1 MKASGTGW
9 ARASSAASALGLR
22 LTSSSRPGARTAG
35 NGMVSLHAQG
45 RARDYAGSASAMR
58 SFFNTMDAAPYPTEL
73 LYSPMGS
80 RNLHRSGRRY
90 ANTGATLRNHYSHV
104 HVGFAKGGILGSAPF
119 LHDRGGW
126 HNPGELSVN
135 QTRKP
140 EAVLTNGQW
149 KAVESLVN
157 SSSSDGRAPQIVN
170 YVTATND
177 KAKELV
183 DSLMWAQR
191 TQARRG
197 RYSTVRG

>member
-1 MKASGTGW
+1 
-9 ARASSAASALGLR
+9 
-22 LTSSSRPGARTAG
+22 
-35 NGMVSLHAQG
+35 MVSLHAQG

-140 EAVLTNGQW
+140 EAVLTNSQW
-149 KAVESLVN
+149 RAISDVAERSV
-157 SSSSDGRAPQIVN
+157 SSEANGVQIVN
-170 YVTATND
+170 NVTATND